1 MSTMALRITD
11 PATDPHDV
19 VMSWLQNREMKD
31 NKLADARSGVIA
43 SAAITAVIGRTQE
56 LAQLAFPDVDPNT
69 INSLVREYVQAS
81 LARMNA

>member
-1 MSTMALRITD
+1 MALRITD
-11 PATDPHDV
+11 PVTAAHDS

-31 NKLADARSGVIA
+31 NKLADARSGLIA
-43 SAAITAVIGRTQE
+43 SAAIAAVVGRTQE
-56 LAQLAFPDVDPNT
+56 MAKLAFPDIDRNT